1 MDLLTSIGF
10 SIIVAAILA
19 FLARRLN
26 QPLILGYIL
35 AGAVLG
41 PHVGLHIVSDEAS
54 IELIAEIGLILLL
67 FLIGLEISV
76 PRLLQAG
83 RAITVTGLLQ
93 VPICAGLA
101 WVALGPFVASSGGQ
115 FDRLYLAFASAL
127 SSTLIVVK
135 LLSDKFELGT
145 FGGRVTLGVLI
156 FQDLYAIAFLA
167 IQPNLQNMQA
177 LLLLKSLV
185 AVAGLVGGAW
195 LLARFVLPRYFR
207 VIAKSS
213 ELVVVSAM
221 AWCFLVAGIAGW
233 AGLSKEMGALIAGV
247 VIASYPYGTEVIS
260 RVGGVRDFF
269 LTLFFVALGLKI
281 PEPSLPAVLAA
292 LGGAVFVA
300 ASRFAAM
307 YPLFAFLRLD
317 TRTAGVVAINLGQ
330 ISEFALVIFSLGTVY
345 KHVSPAANSLVL
357 YTVLL
362 TAIISTYGILY
373 NHGIATWLAGVLNA
387 LGLRR
392 WFGEA
397 PPARTGPARG
407 QPHDDQESR
416 GDVFLLGVSREGL
429 AFVQHLGHTAP
440 GLKNRLVAIDFNPE
454 MLERLRAQGVEHHYG
469 DISNMATLEHTG
481 ISRASIVISGISDW
495 FLKGTSNLQILHAA
509 RSLAPTARIIVT
521 GDTPEGAEQLYA
533 AGADYVVMPSALTA
547 EHLATILA
555 DRVARLPC
563 PRAAR
568 AGVRAVPALNC
579 ATSGAATASWVSARR
594 STAAPPAGRP
604 ARWASRRCAWRS
616 WTPD

>member
-1 MDLLTSIGF
+1 MDLLTAIGF
-10 SIIVAAILA
+10 SIIVAAVLA

-41 PHVGLHIVSDEAS
+41 PHVGFHVVADEAS

-67 FLIGLEISV
+67 FLIGLEISL

-101 WVALGPFVASSGGQ
+101 WVALGPIVASSGGQ

-167 IQPNLQNMQA
+167 IQPNLQNLQA
-177 LLLLKSLV
+177 MLLLRSLV
-185 AVAGLVGGAW
+185 AGVALVGGAW
-195 LLARFVLPRYFR
+195 VLARFVLPAYFR

-221 AWCFLVAGIAGW
+221 AWCFLVAGVAGW

-247 VIASYPYGTEVIS
+247 VIASYPYGAEVIS

-281 PEPSLPAVLAA
+281 PEPSVPAVLAA
-292 LGGAVFVA
+292 LGGVVFVVV
-300 ASRFAAM
+300 SRFLAM

-317 TRTAGVVAINLGQ
+317 TRTAGVVAVNLAQ
-330 ISEFALVIFSLGTVY
+330 ISEFALVIFSLGVTF
-345 KHVSPAANSLVL
+345 KHISPAANSLIL

-362 TAIISTYGILY
+362 TAVISTYGILY
-373 NHGIATWLAGVLNA
+373 NHGIATWLAGLLDA

-392 WFGEA
+392 WFGRA
-397 PPARTGPARG
+397 PAATA
-407 QPHDDQESR
+407 ESASADEGEDKSR
-416 GDVFLLGVSREGL
+416 DVFLLGVSREGL
-429 AFVQHLGHTAP
+429 AFVQYLAKTAP
-440 GLKNRLVAIDFNPE
+440 ALKDRLVAIDFNPE
-454 MLERLRAQGVEHHYG
+454 MLERLRAHGVEHHYG
-469 DISNMATLEHTG
+469 DIANMATLEHAG
-481 ISRASIVISGISDW
+481 IERAAIVISGISDW
-495 FLKGTSNLQILHAA
+495 FLKGTNNLQIL
-509 RSLAPTARIIVT
+509 RTVKPLAPSARIIVT
-521 GDTPEGAEQLYA
+521 GDTAEGAPELYA
-533 AGADYVVMPSALTA
+533 AGADYVMVPSALTA
-547 EHLATILA
+547 EHLATLLA
-555 DRVARLPC
+555 DRSPNAL
-563 PRAAR
+563 AR
-568 AGVRAVPALNC
+568 A
-579 ATSGAATASWVSARR
+579 RR
-594 STAAPPAGRP
+594 VQAYELF
-604 ARWASRRCAWRS
+604 RR
-616 WTPD
+616 

>member
-10 SIIVAAILA
+10 SIIVAAVLA
-19 FLARRLN
+19 FLARRLH

-41 PHVGLHIVSDEAS
+41 PHIGFHVVTDEQS

-67 FLIGLEISV
+67 FLIGLEISL

-101 WVALGPFVASSGGQ
+101 WLALGPVVGSMGGQ

-135 LLSDKFELGT
+135 LLSDKFELAT

-167 IQPNLQNMQA
+167 IQPNLQNLQA
-177 LLLLKSLV
+177 LLLLRSLV
-185 AVAGLVGGAW
+185 AGVALVGGAW
-195 LLARFVLPRYFR
+195 VLARFVLPAYFR

-221 AWCFLVAGIAGW
+221 AWCFLVAGVAGW

-247 VIASYPYGTEVIS
+247 VMASYPYGSEVIS

-292 LGGAVFVA
+292 LGGVAFVIV
-300 ASRFAAM
+300 SRFAAM

-317 TRTAGVVAINLGQ
+317 TRTAGVVAINLSQ
-330 ISEFALVIFSLGTVY
+330 ISEFALVIFSLGVTY
-345 KHVSPAANSLVL
+345 KHISPAANSLIL

-362 TAIISTYGILY
+362 TAVISTYGILY
-373 NHGIATWLAGVLNA
+373 NHGIATRLAGLLSA

-392 WFGEA
+392 WAGAA
-397 PPARTGPARG
+397 PAAPTASADGDGGSDEDSGR
-407 QPHDDQESR
+407 
-416 GDVFLLGVSREGL
+416 DVFLLGVSREGL
-429 AFVQHLGHTAP
+429 AFVQYLTRTAP
-440 GLKNRLVAIDFNPE
+440 ALKDRLVAIDFNPE

-469 DISNMATLEHTG
+469 DIASMATLEHAG
-481 ISRASIVISGISDW
+481 IGRAVIVISGISDW
-495 FLKGTSNLQILHAA
+495 FLKGTSNLQILRSV
-509 RSLAPTARIIVT
+509 RSLAPAARVIVT
-521 GDTPEGAEQLYA
+521 GDTAEGAQELYV
-533 AGADYVVMPSALTA
+533 AGADYVMVPSALTA
-547 EHLATILA
+547 EHLATLLA
-555 DRVARLPC
+555 DRSPNAL
-563 PRAAR
+563 AR
-568 AGVRAVPALNC
+568 A
-579 ATSGAATASWVSARR
+579 RR
-594 STAAPPAGRP
+594 VQAFELF
-604 ARWASRRCAWRS
+604 RR
-616 WTPD
+616 

>member
-10 SIIVAAILA
+10 SIVVAAVLA

-41 PHVGLHIVSDEAS
+41 PHVGFHVVADETS

-67 FLIGLEISV
+67 FLIGLEISL

-101 WVALGPFVASSGGQ
+101 WAALGPFVASTGGQ
-115 FDRLYLAFASAL
+115 FDRLYLAFASAM

-167 IQPNLQNMQA
+167 IQPNLQNLEA
-177 LLLLKSLV
+177 LLLLRSLV
-185 AVAGLVGGAW
+185 AGVGLVGGAW
-195 LLARFVLPRYFR
+195 LLARFVLPAYFR

-281 PEPSLPAVLAA
+281 PEPSIPAVLAA
-292 LGGAVFVA
+292 LGGVAFVVG
-300 ASRFAAM
+300 SRFLAM

-317 TRTAGVVAINLGQ
+317 TRTAGVVAINLAQ

-345 KHVSPAANSLVL
+345 KHISPAANSLIL

-373 NHGIATWLAGVLNA
+373 NHRIATWLAGVLNA

-392 WFGEA
+392 WFGSAPAAPAGGAAETGAGGDDEA
-397 PPARTGPARG
+397 GR
-407 QPHDDQESR
+407 
-416 GDVFLLGVSREGL
+416 DVFLLGVSREGL
-429 AFVQHLGHTAP
+429 AFVHYLARTAP
-440 GLKNRLVAIDFNPE
+440 ALKDRLVAIDFNPE
-454 MLERLRAQGVEHHYG
+454 MLERLQTEGVEHHYG
-469 DISNMATLEHTG
+469 DIANMATLEHAG
-481 ISRASIVISGISDW
+481 IGRAAIVISGISDW
-495 FLKGTSNLQILHAA
+495 FLKGTSNLQIL
-509 RSLAPTARIIVT
+509 RTVRPLAPTARIIVT
-521 GDTPEGAEQLYA
+521 GDTAEGAQELYA
-533 AGADYVVMPSALTA
+533 AGADYVVVPSALTA
-547 EHLATILA
+547 EHLATLLA
-555 DRVARLPC
+555 DRSPNAL
-563 PRAAR
+563 AR
-568 AGVRAVPALNC
+568 A
-579 ATSGAATASWVSARR
+579 RR
-594 STAAPPAGRP
+594 VQAFDLFQR
-604 ARWASRRCAWRS
+604 
-616 WTPD
+616 

>member
-1 MDLLTSIGF
+1 MDLLTAIGF
-10 SIIVAAILA
+10 SIIVAAVLA

-41 PHVGLHIVSDEAS
+41 PHVGFHVVTDEAS

-67 FLIGLEISV
+67 FLIGLEISL

-101 WVALGPFVASSGGQ
+101 WLVLGPVVAATGGQ
-115 FDRLYLAFASAL
+115 FDRLYLAVASAM

-135 LLSDKFELGT
+135 LLSDKFELST

-167 IQPNLQNMQA
+167 IQPNLQNLQA
-177 LLLLKSLV
+177 LLLLRSLV
-185 AVAGLVGGAW
+185 AGVGLVGGAW
-195 LLARFVLPRYFR
+195 LMARFVLPAYFR

-221 AWCFLVAGIAGW
+221 AWCFLVSGVAGW

-281 PEPSLPAVLAA
+281 PEPSVPAVVAA
-292 LGGAVFVA
+292 LGGVVFVVL
-300 ASRFAAM
+300 SRFLAM

-317 TRTAGVVAINLGQ
+317 TRTAGVVAINLSQ
-330 ISEFALVIFSLGTVY
+330 ISEFALVIFSLGVTY
-345 KHVSPAANSLVL
+345 KHISPAANSMIL

-362 TAIISTYGILY
+362 TAVISTYGILY
-373 NHGIATWLAGVLNA
+373 NHAIATWLAGLLSA

-392 WFGEA
+392 WVGSAPAAPAAGAAEA
-397 PPARTGPARG
+397 GAEK
-407 QPHDDQESR
+407 DEKSSR
-416 GDVFLLGVSREGL
+416 DVFLLGVSREGL
-429 AFVQHLGHTAP
+429 AFVQHVARTAP
-440 GLKNRLVAIDFNPE
+440 ALKDRIVAVDFNPE
-454 MLERLRAQGVEHHYG
+454 MLERLRTEGVDHHYG
-469 DISNMATLEHTG
+469 DIANMATLEHAG
-481 ISRASIVISGISDW
+481 IGRAAIVISGISDW
-495 FLKGTSNLQILHAA
+495 FLKGTSNLQILRLV

-521 GDTPEGAEQLYA
+521 GDTAEGAQELYV
-533 AGADYVVMPSALTA
+533 AGADYVMVPSVLSA
-547 EHLATILA
+547 EHLASILA
-555 DRVARLPC
+555 DRSPNAL
-563 PRAAR
+563 AR
-568 AGVRAVPALNC
+568 A
-579 ATSGAATASWVSARR
+579 RR
-594 STAAPPAGRP
+594 VQAFDLF
-604 ARWASRRCAWRS
+604 RR
-616 WTPD
+616 

>member
-10 SIIVAAILA
+10 SIIVAAVLA

-41 PHVGLHIVSDEAS
+41 PHVGFHVVTDEAS

-67 FLIGLEISV
+67 FLIGLEISL

-101 WVALGPFVASSGGQ
+101 WLALGPVVATMGGP

-135 LLSDKFELGT
+135 VLSDKFELAT

-167 IQPNLQNMQA
+167 IQPNLQNLQA
-177 LLLLKSLV
+177 MLLLRSLV
-185 AVAGLVGGAW
+185 AGVGLVGGAW
-195 LLARFVLPRYFR
+195 VMARFVLPAYFR

-221 AWCFLVAGIAGW
+221 AWCFLVAGVAGW

-281 PEPSLPAVLAA
+281 PEPTPAAVVAA
-292 LGGAVFVA
+292 LGGVLFVVL
-300 ASRFAAM
+300 SRFLAM
-307 YPLFAFLRLD
+307 CPLFAFLRLD

-345 KHVSPAANSLVL
+345 KHVSPAADSLIL

-362 TAIISTYGILY
+362 TAVISTYGILY
-373 NHGIATWLAGVLNA
+373 NHAIATWLAGVLNT

-392 WFGEA
+392 WFGRAATPAVAAAEA
-397 PPARTGPARG
+397 DGGENDERR
-407 QPHDDQESR
+407 
-416 GDVFLLGVSREGL
+416 DVFLLGVSREGL
-429 AFVQHLGHTAP
+429 ALVQHVSRTAP
-440 GLKNRLVAIDFNPE
+440 ALKDRLVAIDFNPE
-454 MLERLRAQGVEHHYG
+454 MLERLRGEGVDNHYG
-469 DISNMATLEHTG
+469 DISNLATLEHAG
-481 ISRASIVISGISDW
+481 IGHAAIVISGISDW
-495 FLKGTSNLQILHAA
+495 FLKGTSNLQLLRLVRSIAPKA
-509 RSLAPTARIIVT
+509 RVIVT
-521 GDTPEGAEQLYA
+521 GDTPEGAQELYT
-533 AGADYVVMPSALTA
+533 AGADYVMVPSALSA

-555 DRVARLPC
+555 DGSPNAL
-563 PRAAR
+563 AR
-568 AGVRAVPALNC
+568 A
-579 ATSGAATASWVSARR
+579 RR
-594 STAAPPAGRP
+594 VQAFDLF
-604 ARWASRRCAWRS
+604 RR
-616 WTPD
+616 

>member
-10 SIIVAAILA
+10 SIIVAAVLA

-35 AGAVLG
+35 AGAALG
-41 PHVGLHIVSDEAS
+41 PHVGFHVVTDEHS

-67 FLIGLEISV
+67 FLIGLEISL

-101 WVALGPFVASSGGQ
+101 WVALGPVVASTGGQ
-115 FDRLYLAFASAL
+115 FDRLYLALASAL

-167 IQPNLQNMQA
+167 IQPNLQNLEA
-177 LLLLKSLV
+177 LLLLRSLV
-185 AVAGLVGGAW
+185 AGVGLVGGAW
-195 LLARFVLPRYFR
+195 LMATFVLPAYFR
-207 VIAKSS
+207 IIAKSS

-221 AWCFLVAGIAGW
+221 AWCFLVAGVAGW

-292 LGGAVFVA
+292 LGGVVFVVL
-300 ASRFAAM
+300 SRLLAM

-317 TRTAGVVAINLGQ
+317 TRTAGVVGINLAQ
-330 ISEFALVIFSLGTVY
+330 ISEFALVIFSLGMTY
-345 KHVSPAANSLVL
+345 KHISPAANSLIL
-357 YTVLL
+357 YTVLF
-362 TAIISTYGILY
+362 TAVISTYGILY
-373 NHGIATWLAGVLNA
+373 NHAIATRLAGLLAA

-392 WFGEA
+392 WFGAAPAPAPAAGGEA
-397 PPARTGPARG
+397 SDGDAESG
-407 QPHDDQESR
+407 DESR
-416 GDVFLLGVSREGL
+416 NVFLLGVSREGL
-429 AFVQHLGHTAP
+429 AFVQYLARTAP
-440 GLKNRLVAIDFNPE
+440 ALKNRLVAIDFNPE
-454 MLERLRAQGVEHHYG
+454 MLERLRNEGVEHHYG
-469 DISNMATLEHTG
+469 DISNMATLEHAG
-481 ISRASIVISGISDW
+481 IDRAVIVISGISDW
-495 FLKGTSNLQILHAA
+495 FLKGTSNLQILRTV
-509 RSLAPTARIIVT
+509 RSLTPSARVIVT
-521 GDTPEGAEQLYA
+521 GDTSQAARDLYA
-533 AGADYVVMPSALTA
+533 AGADYVMVPSVLSA
-547 EHLATILA
+547 EHLATVLSDQSPNA
-555 DRVARLPC
+555 L
-563 PRAAR
+563 AR
-568 AGVRAVPALNC
+568 A
-579 ATSGAATASWVSARR
+579 RR
-594 STAAPPAGRP
+594 VQAFDLFGR
-604 ARWASRRCAWRS
+604 
-616 WTPD
+616 

>member
-41 PHVGLHIVSDEAS
+41 PHVGLHVVTDEAS

-67 FLIGLEISV
+67 FLIGLEISL

-101 WVALGPFVASSGGQ
+101 WVALGPFVATSGGQ

-167 IQPNLQNMQA
+167 IQPNLQNLQA
-177 LLLLKSLV
+177 LLLLRSLV
-185 AVAGLVGGAW
+185 AGVALVGGAW
-195 LLARFVLPRYFR
+195 VLARFVLPAYFR

-221 AWCFLVAGIAGW
+221 AWCFLVAGVAGW

-247 VIASYPYGTEVIS
+247 VMASYPYGTEVIS

-292 LGGAVFVA
+292 LGGVAFVIV
-300 ASRFAAM
+300 SRFAAM

-317 TRTAGVVAINLGQ
+317 TRTAGVVAINLSQ
-330 ISEFALVIFSLGTVY
+330 ISEFALVIFSLGVTY
-345 KHVSPAANSLVL
+345 KHISPAANSLIL

-362 TAIISTYGILY
+362 TAVISTYGILY
-373 NHGIATWLAGVLNA
+373 NHGIATRLAGLLSA

-392 WFGEA
+392 WAGAA
-397 PPARTGPARG
+397 PAAATASADGDRG
-407 QPHDDQESR
+407 SDEDSGR
-416 GDVFLLGVSREGL
+416 DVFLLGVSREGL
-429 AFVQHLGHTAP
+429 AFVQYLTRTAP
-440 GLKNRLVAIDFNPE
+440 ALKDRLVAIDFNPE

-469 DISNMATLEHTG
+469 DIASMATLEHAG
-481 ISRASIVISGISDW
+481 IGRAVIVISGISDW
-495 FLKGTSNLQILHAA
+495 FLKGTSNLQILRSVRSLVPAA
-509 RSLAPTARIIVT
+509 RVIVT
-521 GDTPEGAEQLYA
+521 GDTAEGAQELYV
-533 AGADYVVMPSALTA
+533 AGADYVMVPSALTA
-547 EHLATILA
+547 EHLATLLA
-555 DRVARLPC
+555 DRSPNAL
-563 PRAAR
+563 AR
-568 AGVRAVPALNC
+568 A
-579 ATSGAATASWVSARR
+579 RR
-594 STAAPPAGRP
+594 VQAFELF
-604 ARWASRRCAWRS
+604 RR
-616 WTPD
+616 

>member
-1 MDLLTSIGF
+1 MDLLTAIGF

-41 PHVGLHIVSDEAS
+41 PHVGLHVVTDEAS

-67 FLIGLEISV
+67 FLIGLEISL

-101 WVALGPFVASSGGQ
+101 WVVLGPFVATSGGQ

-156 FQDLYAIAFLA
+156 FQDLYAIGFLA
-167 IQPNLQNMQA
+167 IQPNLQNLQA
-177 LLLLKSLV
+177 LLLLRSLV
-185 AVAGLVGGAW
+185 AGVALVGGAW
-195 LLARFVLPRYFR
+195 VLARFVLPAYFR

-221 AWCFLVAGIAGW
+221 AWCFLVAGVAGW

-247 VIASYPYGTEVIS
+247 VMASYPYGTEVIS

-281 PEPSLPAVLAA
+281 PEPSPPAVLAA
-292 LGGAVFVA
+292 LGGVAFVIV
-300 ASRFAAM
+300 SRFAAM

-317 TRTAGVVAINLGQ
+317 TRTAGVVAINLSQ
-330 ISEFALVIFSLGTVY
+330 ISEFALVIFSLGVTY
-345 KHVSPAANSLVL
+345 KHISPAANSLIL

-362 TAIISTYGILY
+362 TAVISTYGILY
-373 NHGIATWLAGVLNA
+373 NHGIATRLAGLLSA

-392 WFGEA
+392 WAGAA
-397 PPARTGPARG
+397 PAAATASADGDRG
-407 QPHDDQESR
+407 SDEDSGR
-416 GDVFLLGVSREGL
+416 DVFLLGVSREGL
-429 AFVQHLGHTAP
+429 AFVQYLTRTAP
-440 GLKNRLVAIDFNPE
+440 ALKDRLVAIDFNPE

-469 DISNMATLEHTG
+469 DIASMATLEHAG
-481 ISRASIVISGISDW
+481 IGRAVIVISGISDW
-495 FLKGTSNLQILHAA
+495 FLKGTSNLQILRSVRSLVPAA
-509 RSLAPTARIIVT
+509 RVIVT
-521 GDTPEGAEQLYA
+521 GDTAEGAQELYV
-533 AGADYVVMPSALTA
+533 AGADYVMVPSALTA
-547 EHLATILA
+547 EHLATLLA
-555 DRVARLPC
+555 DRSPNAL
-563 PRAAR
+563 AR
-568 AGVRAVPALNC
+568 A
-579 ATSGAATASWVSARR
+579 RR
-594 STAAPPAGRP
+594 VQAFELF
-604 ARWASRRCAWRS
+604 RR
-616 WTPD
+616 

>member
-10 SIIVAAILA
+10 SIIVAAVLA
-19 FLARRLN
+19 FIARRLN

-35 AGAVLG
+35 AGAALG
-41 PHVGLHIVSDEAS
+41 PHVGFHVVTDEHS

-67 FLIGLEISV
+67 FLIGLEISL

-101 WVALGPFVASSGGQ
+101 WVALGPVVASTGGQ
-115 FDRLYLAFASAL
+115 FDRLYIAFASAL

-167 IQPNLQNMQA
+167 IQPNLQNLEA
-177 LLLLKSLV
+177 LLLLRSLV
-185 AVAGLVGGAW
+185 AGVGLVGGAW
-195 LLARFVLPRYFR
+195 LMATFVLPAYFR
-207 VIAKSS
+207 IIAKSS

-221 AWCFLVAGIAGW
+221 AWCFLVAGVAGW

-292 LGGAVFVA
+292 LGGVVFVVL
-300 ASRFAAM
+300 SRFLAM

-317 TRTAGVVAINLGQ
+317 TRTAGVVGINLAQ
-330 ISEFALVIFSLGTVY
+330 ISEFALVIFSLGMTF
-345 KHVSPAANSLVL
+345 KHISPAANSLIL
-357 YTVLL
+357 YTVLF
-362 TAIISTYGILY
+362 TAVISTYGILY
-373 NHGIATWLAGVLNA
+373 NHAIATRLAAMLAA

-392 WFGEA
+392 WFGAAPAPAAGGEA
-397 PPARTGPARG
+397 SSGDAEGG
-407 QPHDDQESR
+407 DESR
-416 GDVFLLGVSREGL
+416 NVFLLGVSREGL
-429 AFVQHLGHTAP
+429 AFVQHLARTAP
-440 GLKNRLVAIDFNPE
+440 ALKARLVAIDFNPE
-454 MLERLRAQGVEHHYG
+454 MLERLREHDVEHHYG
-469 DISNMATLEHTG
+469 DIANMATLEHAG
-481 ISRASIVISGISDW
+481 IGRAVIVISGISDW
-495 FLKGTSNLQILHAA
+495 FIKGTSNLQILRTV
-509 RSLAPTARIIVT
+509 RSLAPGARVIVT
-521 GDTPEGAEQLYA
+521 GDTSQAAQELYA
-533 AGADYVVMPSALTA
+533 AGADYVMVPSALTA
-547 EHLATILA
+547 DHLATLLA
-555 DRVARLPC
+555 DRSPNAL
-563 PRAAR
+563 AR
-568 AGVRAVPALNC
+568 A
-579 ATSGAATASWVSARR
+579 RR
-594 STAAPPAGRP
+594 VQAYELFGR
-604 ARWASRRCAWRS
+604 
-616 WTPD
+616 

>member
-41 PHVGLHIVSDEAS
+41 PHVGFHVVSDEES

-67 FLIGLEISV
+67 FLIGLEISL

-83 RAITVTGLLQ
+83 RAITATGLLQ

-101 WVALGPFVASSGGQ
+101 WLVLGPVVASTGGQ

-135 LLSDKFELGT
+135 LLSDKFELST

-167 IQPNLQNMQA
+167 IQPNLQNLQA
-177 LLLLKSLV
+177 LLLLRSLV
-185 AVAGLVGGAW
+185 AGVGLVGGAW
-195 LLARFVLPRYFR
+195 LMARFVLPAYFR

-221 AWCFLVAGIAGW
+221 AWCFLVAGVAGW

-281 PEPSLPAVLAA
+281 PEPSVTAVLAA
-292 LGGAVFVA
+292 LGGVVFVVL
-300 ASRFAAM
+300 SRFLAM

-317 TRTAGVVAINLGQ
+317 TRTAGVVAINLAQ
-330 ISEFALVIFSLGTVY
+330 ISEFALVIFSLGVTY
-345 KHVSPAANSLVL
+345 KHISPAANSMIL

-362 TAIISTYGILY
+362 TAVISTYGILY
-373 NHGIATWLAGVLNA
+373 NHAIATWLAGPLNT

-392 WFGEA
+392 WFGSARAPAGGAAEA
-397 PPARTGPARG
+397 GA
-407 QPHDDQESR
+407 DEESGR
-416 GDVFLLGVSREGL
+416 DVFLLGVSREGL
-429 AFVQHLGHTAP
+429 AFVQHVARTAP
-440 GLKNRLVAIDFNPE
+440 ALKDRIVAVDFNPE
-454 MLERLRAQGVEHHYG
+454 MLERLRTEGVEHHYG
-469 DISNMATLEHTG
+469 DIANMATLEHAG
-481 ISRASIVISGISDW
+481 IGRAAIVISGISDW
-495 FLKGTSNLQILHAA
+495 FLKGTSNLQILRLV

-521 GDTPEGAEQLYA
+521 GDTAEGAQELYV
-533 AGADYVVMPSALTA
+533 AGADYVMVPSVLSA
-547 EHLATILA
+547 EHLASILA
-555 DRVARLPC
+555 DRSPNAL
-563 PRAAR
+563 AR
-568 AGVRAVPALNC
+568 A
-579 ATSGAATASWVSARR
+579 RR
-594 STAAPPAGRP
+594 VQAFDLF
-604 ARWASRRCAWRS
+604 RR
-616 WTPD
+616 

>member
-10 SIIVAAILA
+10 SIIVAAVLA

-41 PHVGLHIVSDEAS
+41 PHVGFHVVSDEAS

-67 FLIGLEISV
+67 FLIGLEISL

-83 RAITVTGLLQ
+83 RAITATGLLQ

-101 WVALGPFVASSGGQ
+101 WLALGPVVGSMGGQ
-115 FDRLYLAFASAL
+115 FDRLYLAFASSL

-135 LLSDKFELGT
+135 LLSDKFELST

-167 IQPNLQNMQA
+167 IQPNLQNLQA
-177 LLLLKSLV
+177 LLLLRSLV
-185 AVAGLVGGAW
+185 AGVGLVGGAW
-195 LLARFVLPRYFR
+195 LMARFVLPAYFR

-221 AWCFLVAGIAGW
+221 AWCFLVAGVAGW

-281 PEPSLPAVLAA
+281 PEPSVGAVLAA
-292 LGGAVFVA
+292 LGGVVFVVL
-300 ASRFAAM
+300 SRFLAM

-345 KHVSPAANSLVL
+345 KHISPAANSLIL

-373 NHGIATWLAGVLNA
+373 NHAIATWLAEMLNR

-392 WFGEA
+392 WFGGEPAA
-397 PPARTGPARG
+397 PAGG
-407 QPHDDQESR
+407 ELEGGE

-429 AFVQHLGHTAP
+429 AFIQHVSRTAP
-440 GLKNRLVAIDFNPE
+440 ALKERLVAIDFNPE
-454 MLERLRAQGVEHHYG
+454 MLERLRAEGVDNHYG
-469 DISNMATLEHTG
+469 DIANIATLEHAG
-481 ISRASIVISGISDW
+481 IGRAAIVISGISDW
-495 FLKGTSNLQILHAA
+495 FLKGTSNLQILRLA
-509 RSLAPTARIIVT
+509 RSLAPKARVIVT
-521 GDTPEGAEQLYA
+521 GDTAEGAEALYV
-533 AGADYVVMPSALTA
+533 AGADYVMVPSVLTA
-547 EHLATILA
+547 EHLANILA
-555 DRVARLPC
+555 DRSPNAL
-563 PRAAR
+563 AR
-568 AGVRAVPALNC
+568 A
-579 ATSGAATASWVSARR
+579 RR
-594 STAAPPAGRP
+594 VQAFDLF
-604 ARWASRRCAWRS
+604 RR
-616 WTPD
+616 

>member
-10 SIIVAAILA
+10 SIIVAAVLA

-41 PHVGLHIVSDEAS
+41 PHVGFHVVSDEAS

-101 WVALGPFVASSGGQ
+101 WLVLGPFVASSGGQ
-115 FDRLYLAFASAL
+115 FDRLYLAVASAM

-135 LLSDKFELGT
+135 LLSDKFELST

-156 FQDLYAIAFLA
+156 FQDLFAIAFLA
-167 IQPNLQNMQA
+167 IQPNLQNLQA

-185 AVAGLVGGAW
+185 AGVGLVVGAW
-195 LLARFVLPRYFR
+195 LMARFVLPLYFR
-207 VIAKSS
+207 LIAKSS

-221 AWCFLVAGIAGW
+221 AWCFLVSGVAGW

-247 VIASYPYGTEVIS
+247 VIASYPYGSEVIS

-292 LGGAVFVA
+292 LGGVVFVVL
-300 ASRFAAM
+300 SRFLTM
-307 YPLFAFLRLD
+307 YPLFALLRLD

-330 ISEFALVIFSLGTVY
+330 ISEFALVIFSLGVTY
-345 KHVSPAANSLVL
+345 KHVSPAANSLIL

-362 TAIISTYGILY
+362 TAVISTYGILY
-373 NHGIATWLAGVLNA
+373 NHAIATWLSGVLHTF
-387 LGLRR
+387 GLRR
-392 WFGEA
+392 WFGSA
-397 PPARTGPARG
+397 PAEPVAASGSG
-407 QPHDDQESR
+407 SGHGDDTH
-416 GDVFLLGVSREGL
+416 DVFLLGVSREGL
-429 AFVQHLGHTAP
+429 AFVQHLARTAP

-454 MLERLRAQGVEHHYG
+454 MLERLATEGVEHHYG
-469 DISNMATLEHTG
+469 DIANMATLEHAG
-481 ISRASIVISGISDW
+481 INRAVLVISGISDW
-495 FLKGTSNLQILHAA
+495 FLKGTSNLQLLRTA
-509 RSLAPTARIIVT
+509 RSLAPNARVIVT
-521 GDTPEGAEQLYA
+521 GDTAEGAQELYA
-533 AGADYVVMPSALTA
+533 AGADYVMVPSVLSA
-547 EHLATILA
+547 EHLATLLA
-555 DRVARLPC
+555 DRSPNAL
-563 PRAAR
+563 AR
-568 AGVRAVPALNC
+568 A
-579 ATSGAATASWVSARR
+579 RR
-594 STAAPPAGRP
+594 VQAFDLF
-604 ARWASRRCAWRS
+604 RR
-616 WTPD
+616 

>member
-10 SIIVAAILA
+10 SIIVAAVLA

-41 PHVGLHIVSDEAS
+41 PHVGFHVVSDEAS

-67 FLIGLEISV
+67 FLIGLEISL

-83 RAITVTGLLQ
+83 RAITATGLLQ

-101 WVALGPFVASSGGQ
+101 WLVLGPVVASTGGQ
-115 FDRLYLAFASAL
+115 FDRLYLAFASSL

-135 LLSDKFELGT
+135 LLSDKFELST

-167 IQPNLQNMQA
+167 IQPNLQNLQA
-177 LLLLKSLV
+177 LLLLRSLV
-185 AVAGLVGGAW
+185 AGVGLVGGAW
-195 LLARFVLPRYFR
+195 LMARFVLPAYFR

-221 AWCFLVAGIAGW
+221 AWCFLVAGVAGW

-281 PEPSLPAVLAA
+281 PEPSVPAVLAA
-292 LGGAVFVA
+292 LGGVVFVVL
-300 ASRFAAM
+300 SRFLAM

-317 TRTAGVVAINLGQ
+317 TRTAGVVAINLAQ
-330 ISEFALVIFSLGTVY
+330 ISEFALVIFSLGVTY
-345 KHVSPAANSLVL
+345 KHISPAANSMIL

-362 TAIISTYGILY
+362 TAVISTYGILY
-373 NHGIATWLAGVLNA
+373 NHAIATWLSGLLNA

-392 WFGEA
+392 WFGGA
-397 PPARTGPARG
+397 RGGARRRRGRGRARRRTRSRAATSSCWACRAKGSRSCSTSPARR
-407 QPHDDQESR
+407 
-416 GDVFLLGVSREGL
+416 
-429 AFVQHLGHTAP
+429 
-440 GLKNRLVAIDFNPE
+440 
-454 MLERLRAQGVEHHYG
+454 
-469 DISNMATLEHTG
+469 
-481 ISRASIVISGISDW
+481 
-495 FLKGTSNLQILHAA
+495 
-509 RSLAPTARIIVT
+509 
-521 GDTPEGAEQLYA
+521 
-533 AGADYVVMPSALTA
+533 
-547 EHLATILA
+547 
-555 DRVARLPC
+555 
-563 PRAAR
+563 
-568 AGVRAVPALNC
+568 
-579 ATSGAATASWVSARR
+579 
-594 STAAPPAGRP
+594 PP
-604 ARWASRRCAWRS
+604 
-616 WTPD
+616 

>member
-1 MDLLTSIGF
+1 MHADLLTSIGF
-10 SIIVAAILA
+10 SIVVAAVLA
-19 FLARRLN
+19 FIARRLN

-35 AGAVLG
+35 AGAALG
-41 PHVGLHIVSDEAS
+41 PHVGFHVVTDEAS

-67 FLIGLEISV
+67 FLIGLEISL

-101 WVALGPFVASSGGQ
+101 WVVLGPVVASTGGQ

-167 IQPNLQNMQA
+167 IQPNLQNLEA
-177 LLLLKSLV
+177 LLLLRSLV
-185 AVAGLVGGAW
+185 AGVGLVGGAW
-195 LLARFVLPRYFR
+195 LLATFVLPAYFR

-221 AWCFLVAGIAGW
+221 AWCFLVAGVAGW

-292 LGGAVFVA
+292 LGGVVFVVL
-300 ASRFAAM
+300 SRFLAM
-307 YPLFAFLRLD
+307 YPLFGFLRLD
-317 TRTAGVVAINLGQ
+317 TRTAGVVAINLAQ
-330 ISEFALVIFSLGTVY
+330 ISEFALVIFSLGVVY
-345 KHVSPAANSLVL
+345 KHISPAANSMIL
-357 YTVLL
+357 YTVLF
-362 TAIISTYGILY
+362 TAVISTYGILY
-373 NHGIATWLAGVLNA
+373 NHAIATKLSGVLAA

-392 WFGEA
+392 WFGA
-397 PPARTGPARG
+397 GPVVTPGGGADGHGGAQGDR
-407 QPHDDQESR
+407 
-416 GDVFLLGVSREGL
+416 DVFLLGVSREGL
-429 AFVQHLGHTAP
+429 AFVQHLARTAP
-440 GLKNRLVAIDFNPE
+440 ALKDRLVAIDFNPE
-454 MLERLRAQGVEHHYG
+454 MLERLREQEVDHHYG
-469 DISNMATLEHTG
+469 DIANMATLEHAG
-481 ISRASIVISGISDW
+481 IARAAVVISGISDW
-495 FLKGTSNLQILHAA
+495 FLKGTSNLQILRTV
-509 RSLAPTARIIVT
+509 RSLAPGAKVIVT
-521 GDTPEGAEQLYA
+521 GDTSQAARELYA
-533 AGADYVVMPSALTA
+533 GGADYVMVPAVLNA
-547 EHLATILA
+547 EHLATVLS
-555 DRVARLPC
+555 DRSPNAL
-563 PRAAR
+563 AR
-568 AGVRAVPALNC
+568 A
-579 ATSGAATASWVSARR
+579 RR
-594 STAAPPAGRP
+594 VQAFDLFER
-604 ARWASRRCAWRS
+604 
-616 WTPD
+616 

>member
-10 SIIVAAILA
+10 SIIVAAVLA

-41 PHVGLHIVSDEAS
+41 PHVGFHVVSDEAS

-67 FLIGLEISV
+67 FLIGLEISL

-101 WVALGPFVASSGGQ
+101 WIVLGPVVASTGGQ
-115 FDRLYLAFASAL
+115 FDRLYLSVASAM

-135 LLSDKFELGT
+135 LLSDKFELST

-156 FQDLYAIAFLA
+156 FQDLFAIAFLA
-167 IQPNLQNMQA
+167 IQPNLQNLQA
-177 LLLLKSLV
+177 LLLLRSLV
-185 AVAGLVGGAW
+185 AGVGLVVGAW
-195 LLARFVLPRYFR
+195 LMARFVLPFYFR
-207 VIAKSS
+207 LIAKSS

-221 AWCFLVAGIAGW
+221 AWCFLVSGVAGW

-247 VIASYPYGTEVIS
+247 VIAAYPYGSEVIS

-292 LGGAVFVA
+292 LGGVVFVVL
-300 ASRFAAM
+300 SRFLAM

-330 ISEFALVIFSLGTVY
+330 ISEFALVIFSLGVVY
-345 KHVSPAANSLVL
+345 KHVSPAANSLIL

-362 TAIISTYGILY
+362 TAVISTYGILY
-373 NHGIATWLAGVLNA
+373 NHAIATWLAGVLHSF
-387 LGLRR
+387 GLRR
-392 WFGEA
+392 WFGGAA
-397 PPARTGPARG
+397 PEPAAGAAEG
-407 QPHDDQESR
+407 AAHGDDTR
-416 GDVFLLGVSREGL
+416 DVFLLGVSREGL
-429 AFVQHLGHTAP
+429 AFVQHLARTAP
-440 GLKNRLVAIDFNPE
+440 ALKKRLVAIDFNPE
-454 MLERLRAQGVEHHYG
+454 MLERLGTEGVEHHYG
-469 DISNMATLEHTG
+469 DIANMATLEHAG
-481 ISRASIVISGISDW
+481 IDRALLVISGISDW
-495 FLKGTSNLQILHAA
+495 FLKGTSNLQLLRAA
-509 RSLAPTARIIVT
+509 RSLAPNARVVVTA
-521 GDTPEGAEQLYA
+521 DTAEGAQELYVA
-533 AGADYVVMPSALTA
+533 SADYVMVPSVLSA
-547 EHLATILA
+547 EHLASILA
-555 DRVARLPC
+555 DRSPNAL
-563 PRAAR
+563 AR
-568 AGVRAVPALNC
+568 A
-579 ATSGAATASWVSARR
+579 RR
-594 STAAPPAGRP
+594 VQAFELF
-604 ARWASRRCAWRS
+604 RR
-616 WTPD
+616 

>member
-10 SIIVAAILA
+10 SIIVAAVLA
-19 FLARRLN
+19 FIARRLN

-35 AGAVLG
+35 AGAALG
-41 PHVGLHIVSDEAS
+41 PHVGFHIVTDEHS

-67 FLIGLEISV
+67 FLIGLEISL

-101 WVALGPFVASSGGQ
+101 WLALGPIVASTGGQ

-167 IQPNLQNMQA
+167 IQPNLQNLEA
-177 LLLLKSLV
+177 LLLLRSLV
-185 AVAGLVGGAW
+185 AGVALVGGAW
-195 LLARFVLPRYFR
+195 VMATFVLPAYFR

-221 AWCFLVAGIAGW
+221 AWCFLVAGVAGW

-292 LGGAVFVA
+292 LGGVVFVVL
-300 ASRFAAM
+300 SRLLAM

-317 TRTAGVVAINLGQ
+317 TRTAGVVGINLAQ
-330 ISEFALVIFSLGTVY
+330 ISEFALVIFSLGMTY
-345 KHVSPAANSLVL
+345 KHISPAANSLIL
-357 YTVLL
+357 YTVLF
-362 TAIISTYGILY
+362 TAVISTYGILY
-373 NHGIATWLAGVLNA
+373 NHAIATRLAGMLAA

-392 WFGEA
+392 WSGAA
-397 PPARTGPARG
+397 PAPAAGGDGSGGDAEG
-407 QPHDDQESR
+407 

-429 AFVQHLGHTAP
+429 AFVQHLTRTAP
-440 GLKNRLVAIDFNPE
+440 ALKDRLVAIDFNPE
-454 MLERLRAQGVEHHYG
+454 MLERLRNEGVEHHYG
-469 DISNMATLEHTG
+469 DIANMATLEHAG
-481 ISRASIVISGISDW
+481 IQRAVIVISGISDW
-495 FLKGTSNLQILHAA
+495 FLKGTSNLQILRTV
-509 RSLAPTARIIVT
+509 RSLAPNARVIVT
-521 GDTPEGAEQLYA
+521 GDTSQAAQELYS
-533 AGADYVVMPSALTA
+533 AGADYVMVPAVLNA
-547 EHLATILA
+547 EHLATVLSDQSA
-555 DRVARLPC
+555 NAL
-563 PRAAR
+563 AR
-568 AGVRAVPALNC
+568 A
-579 ATSGAATASWVSARR
+579 RR
-594 STAAPPAGRP
+594 VQAFDLFGR
-604 ARWASRRCAWRS
+604 
-616 WTPD
+616 

>member
-10 SIIVAAILA
+10 SIIVAAVLA
-19 FLARRLN
+19 FLARRLS

-41 PHVGLHIVSDEAS
+41 PHVGFHVITDEAS

-67 FLIGLEISV
+67 FLIGLEISL

-101 WVALGPFVASSGGQ
+101 WAVLGLVVTSTDGQ
-115 FDRLYLAFASAL
+115 FDRLYLAFASAM

-167 IQPNLQNMQA
+167 IQPNLQNLEA
-177 LLLLKSLV
+177 LLLLRSLV
-185 AVAGLVGGAW
+185 AGVGLVSGAW
-195 LLARFVLPRYFR
+195 LLARFVLPAYFR

-221 AWCFLVAGIAGW
+221 AWCFLVAGVAGW

-292 LGGAVFVA
+292 LGGVGFVV
-300 ASRFAAM
+300 ASRFLAI

-345 KHVSPAANSLVL
+345 KHISPAANSLIL

-373 NHGIATWLAGVLNA
+373 NHGIATWLAGLLNA

-392 WFGEA
+392 WFGSEPASPDRGAGAGGGEEA
-397 PPARTGPARG
+397 GR
-407 QPHDDQESR
+407 
-416 GDVFLLGVSREGL
+416 DVFLLGVSREGL
-429 AFVQHLGHTAP
+429 AFVQHLAHTAP
-440 GLKNRLVAIDFNPE
+440 ALKARLVAIDFNPE
-454 MLERLRAQGVEHHYG
+454 MLERLEAEGVEHHYG
-469 DISNMATLEHTG
+469 DIASMATLEHAG
-481 ISRASIVISGISDW
+481 IDRAVIVISGISDW
-495 FLKGTSNLQILHAA
+495 FLKGTSNLQILRSV
-509 RSLAPTARIIVT
+509 RSLAPAARIIVT
-521 GDTPEGAEQLYA
+521 GDTAEGAQELYA
-533 AGADYVVMPSALTA
+533 AGADYVMVPSVLSA
-547 EHLATILA
+547 EHLAGILA
-555 DRVARLPC
+555 DRSPNAL
-563 PRAAR
+563 AR
-568 AGVRAVPALNC
+568 A
-579 ATSGAATASWVSARR
+579 RR
-594 STAAPPAGRP
+594 VQAYELFRH
-604 ARWASRRCAWRS
+604 
-616 WTPD
+616 

>member
-1 MDLLTSIGF
+1 MDLLTAIGF

-41 PHVGLHIVSDEAS
+41 PHVGLHVVTDEAS

-67 FLIGLEISV
+67 FLIGLEISL

-101 WVALGPFVASSGGQ
+101 WVVLGPFVATSGGQ

-156 FQDLYAIAFLA
+156 FQDLYAIGFLA
-167 IQPNLQNMQA
+167 IQPNLQNLQA
-177 LLLLKSLV
+177 LLLLRSLV
-185 AVAGLVGGAW
+185 AGVALVGGAW
-195 LLARFVLPRYFR
+195 VLARFVLPAYFR

-221 AWCFLVAGIAGW
+221 AWCFLVAGVAGW

-247 VIASYPYGTEVIS
+247 VMASYPYGTEVIS

-292 LGGAVFVA
+292 LGGVAFVIV
-300 ASRFAAM
+300 SRFAAM

-317 TRTAGVVAINLGQ
+317 TRTAGVVAINLSQ
-330 ISEFALVIFSLGTVY
+330 ISEFALVIFTLGVTY
-345 KHVSPAANSLVL
+345 KHISPAANSLIL

-362 TAIISTYGILY
+362 TAVISTYGILY
-373 NHGIATWLAGVLNA
+373 NHGIATRLAGLLSA

-392 WFGEA
+392 WAGAA
-397 PPARTGPARG
+397 PAAATASADGDGGSDEDSGR
-407 QPHDDQESR
+407 
-416 GDVFLLGVSREGL
+416 DVFLLGVSREGL
-429 AFVQHLGHTAP
+429 AFVQYLTRTAP
-440 GLKNRLVAIDFNPE
+440 ALKDRLVAIDFNPE

-469 DISNMATLEHTG
+469 DIASMATLEHTG
-481 ISRASIVISGISDW
+481 IGRAAIVISGISDW
-495 FLKGTSNLQILHAA
+495 FLKGTSNLQILRSV
-509 RSLAPTARIIVT
+509 RSLAPAARVIVT
-521 GDTPEGAEQLYA
+521 GDTAEGAQELYV
-533 AGADYVVMPSALTA
+533 AGADYVMVPSALTA
-547 EHLATILA
+547 EHLATLLA
-555 DRVARLPC
+555 DRSPNAL
-563 PRAAR
+563 AR
-568 AGVRAVPALNC
+568 A
-579 ATSGAATASWVSARR
+579 RR
-594 STAAPPAGRP
+594 VQAFELF
-604 ARWASRRCAWRS
+604 RR
-616 WTPD
+616 

>member
-1 MDLLTSIGF
+1 MLYWPRLMDLLTSIGF

-19 FLARRLN
+19 FAARRLN

-41 PHVGLHIVSDEAS
+41 PHVGFHVIADEAS

-67 FLIGLEISV
+67 FLIGLEISL

-93 VPICAGLA
+93 VPICAALA

-167 IQPNLQNMQA
+167 IQPNLQNLEA
-177 LLLLKSLV
+177 LLLLQSLV
-185 AVAGLVGGAW
+185 AGAGLVGGAW
-195 LLARFVLPRYFR
+195 LLARFVLPGYFR

-221 AWCFLVAGIAGW
+221 AWCFLVAGVAGA

-292 LGGAVFVA
+292 LGGAVFVV

-317 TRTAGVVAINLGQ
+317 TRTAGVVAINLAQ
-330 ISEFALVIFSLGTVY
+330 ISEFALVIFSLGTIY
-345 KHVSPAANSLVL
+345 KHVSPAANSLIL

-373 NHGIATWLAGVLNA
+373 NHGIATWLARVLSA

-392 WFGEA
+392 WFGGA
-397 PPARTGPARG
+397 SPARG
-407 QPHDDQESR
+407 DPAGAPPGDDRENR

-429 AFVQHLGHTAP
+429 ALVQHLAHTAP
-440 GLKNRLVAIDFNPE
+440 GLKDRLVAIDFNPE
-454 MLERLRAQGVEHHYG
+454 MLERLRDQGVEHHYG
-469 DISNMATLEHTG
+469 DISNIATLEHAR
-481 ISRASIVISGISDW
+481 ISRATLVISGISDW
-495 FLKGTSNLQILHAA
+495 FLKGTSNLQILRSV
-509 RSLAPTARIIVT
+509 RSLTPSARIIVT

-547 EHLATILA
+547 QHLTNILA
-555 DRVARLPC
+555 DGSPNSL
-563 PRAAR
+563 AR
-568 AGVRAVPALNC
+568 A
-579 ATSGAATASWVSARR
+579 RR
-594 STAAPPAGRP
+594 VQAFDLFRH
-604 ARWASRRCAWRS
+604 
-616 WTPD
+616 

>member
-1 MDLLTSIGF
+1 MDLLTAIGF
-10 SIIVAAILA
+10 SIIVAAVLA

-41 PHVGLHIVSDEAS
+41 PHVGFHVVADEAS

-67 FLIGLEISV
+67 FLIGLEISL

-83 RAITVTGLLQ
+83 RAITATGLLQ

-101 WVALGPFVASSGGQ
+101 WLALGPVVASTGGQ

-135 LLSDKFELGT
+135 LLSDKFELST

-167 IQPNLQNMQA
+167 IQPNLQNLQA
-177 LLLLKSLV
+177 LLLLRSLV
-185 AVAGLVGGAW
+185 AGVGLVGGAW
-195 LLARFVLPRYFR
+195 LMARFVLPAYFR

-221 AWCFLVAGIAGW
+221 AWCFLVAGVAGW

-281 PEPSLPAVLAA
+281 PEPSVPAVLAA
-292 LGGAVFVA
+292 LGGVVFVIL
-300 ASRFAAM
+300 SRFLAM

-317 TRTAGVVAINLGQ
+317 TRTAGVVAINLSQ
-330 ISEFALVIFSLGTVY
+330 ISEFALVIFSLGVTY
-345 KHVSPAANSLVL
+345 KHISPAANSMIL

-362 TAIISTYGILY
+362 TAVISTYGILY
-373 NHGIATWLAGVLNA
+373 NHAIATWLAGLLNA

-392 WFGEA
+392 WFGSAPAAPAGGGAEA
-397 PPARTGPARG
+397 GAEK
-407 QPHDDQESR
+407 DEESGR
-416 GDVFLLGVSREGL
+416 DVFLLGVSREGL
-429 AFVQHLGHTAP
+429 AFVQHVARTAP
-440 GLKNRLVAIDFNPE
+440 ALKDRLVAVDFNPE
-454 MLERLRAQGVEHHYG
+454 MLERLRTEGVDHHYG
-469 DISNMATLEHTG
+469 DIANMATLEHAG
-481 ISRASIVISGISDW
+481 IGRAAIVISGISDW
-495 FLKGTSNLQILHAA
+495 FLKGTSNLQILRLV

-521 GDTPEGAEQLYA
+521 GDTAEGAQELYV
-533 AGADYVVMPSALTA
+533 AGADYVMVPSVLSA
-547 EHLATILA
+547 EHLAGILA
-555 DRVARLPC
+555 DRSPNAL
-563 PRAAR
+563 AR
-568 AGVRAVPALNC
+568 A
-579 ATSGAATASWVSARR
+579 RR
-594 STAAPPAGRP
+594 VQAFDLF
-604 ARWASRRCAWRS
+604 RR
-616 WTPD
+616 

>member
-10 SIIVAAILA
+10 SIIVAAVLA

-41 PHVGLHIVSDEAS
+41 PHVGLHVVADEAS

-67 FLIGLEISV
+67 FLIGLEISL

-93 VPICAGLA
+93 VPICTGLA
-101 WVALGPFVASSGGQ
+101 WLALGPVVASTGGE

-145 FGGRVTLGVLI
+145 FGGRITLGVLI

-167 IQPNLQNMQA
+167 IQPNLQNLQA
-177 LLLLKSLV
+177 LLLLRSLV
-185 AVAGLVGGAW
+185 AGVALVAGAW
-195 LLARFVLPRYFR
+195 LLARFVLPAYFR

-221 AWCFLVAGIAGW
+221 AWCFLVAGVAGW
-233 AGLSKEMGALIAGV
+233 AGLSKEMGALMAGV

-269 LTLFFVALGLKI
+269 LTLFFVALGLRI
-281 PEPSLPAVLAA
+281 PEPSLPMVLTA
-292 LGGAVFVA
+292 LGGVGAVV
-300 ASRFAAM
+300 ASRFIAL

-317 TRTAGVVAINLGQ
+317 TRTAGVVAINLAQ
-330 ISEFALVIFSLGTVY
+330 ISEFALVIFSLGAVY
-345 KHVSPAANSLVL
+345 KHISPAANSLIL
-357 YTVLL
+357 YTVLM

-373 NHGIATWLAGVLNA
+373 NHAIATWLAEMLSAV
-387 LGLRR
+387 GLRR
-392 WFGEA
+392 WVGAAPAPRAAGAGAGGEEED
-397 PPARTGPARG
+397 G
-407 QPHDDQESR
+407 SR
-416 GDVFLLGVSREGL
+416 DVFLLGVSREGL
-429 AFVQHLGHTAP
+429 AFVQHLARNASA
-440 GLKNRLVAIDFNPE
+440 LKDRLVAIDFNPE
-454 MLERLRAQGVEHHYG
+454 MLERLSAQGVENHYG
-469 DISNMATLEHTG
+469 DISNMATLEHAG
-481 ISRASIVISGISDW
+481 IGRAAVVISGISDW
-495 FLKGTSNLQILHAA
+495 FLKGTSNLQILRSA

-521 GDTPEGAEQLYA
+521 GDTPESAGQLYA

-547 EHLATILA
+547 EHLAIILA
-555 DRVARLPC
+555 DRSADSL
-563 PRAAR
+563 AR
-568 AGVRAVPALNC
+568 ARGVQALEPFQ
-579 ATSGAATASWVSARR
+579 T
-594 STAAPPAGRP
+594 
-604 ARWASRRCAWRS
+604 
-616 WTPD
+616 

>member
-1 MDLLTSIGF
+1 VHADLLTSIGF
-10 SIIVAAILA
+10 SIIVAAVLA
-19 FLARRLN
+19 FIARRLN

-41 PHVGLHIVSDEAS
+41 PHVGLHVVTDEAS

-67 FLIGLEISV
+67 FLIGLEISL

-101 WVALGPFVASSGGQ
+101 WVVLGPVVASTGGQ

-167 IQPNLQNMQA
+167 IQPNLQNLEA
-177 LLLLKSLV
+177 LLLLRSLV
-185 AVAGLVGGAW
+185 AGVGLVGGAW
-195 LLARFVLPRYFR
+195 LLATFVLPAYFR

-221 AWCFLVAGIAGW
+221 AWCFLVAGVAGW

-292 LGGAVFVA
+292 FGGVVFVVL
-300 ASRFAAM
+300 SRFLAM
-307 YPLFAFLRLD
+307 YPIFGFLRLD
-317 TRTAGVVAINLGQ
+317 TRTAGVVAINLSQ
-330 ISEFALVIFSLGTVY
+330 ISEFALVIFSLGVVY
-345 KHVSPAANSLVL
+345 KHISPAANSLIL
-357 YTVLL
+357 YTVLF
-362 TAIISTYGILY
+362 TAVISTYGILY
-373 NHGIATWLAGVLNA
+373 NHAIATKLSGVLAA

-392 WFGEA
+392 WSGAEPVVTPEGGAGGHGEA
-397 PPARTGPARG
+397 QGDR
-407 QPHDDQESR
+407 
-416 GDVFLLGVSREGL
+416 DVFLLGVSREGL
-429 AFVQHLGHTAP
+429 AFVQHLARTAP
-440 GLKNRLVAIDFNPE
+440 ALKDRLVAIDFNPE
-454 MLERLRAQGVEHHYG
+454 MLERLREQEVDHHYG
-469 DISNMATLEHTG
+469 DIANMATLEHAG
-481 ISRASIVISGISDW
+481 IARAAVVISGISDW
-495 FLKGTSNLQILHAA
+495 FLKGTSNLQILRTV
-509 RSLAPTARIIVT
+509 RSLAPSARVIVT
-521 GDTPEGAEQLYA
+521 GDTSQSAQELYA
-533 AGADYVVMPSALTA
+533 AGADYVMVPSVLTA
-547 EHLATILA
+547 EHLATVLS
-555 DRVARLPC
+555 DRSPNAL
-563 PRAAR
+563 AR
-568 AGVRAVPALNC
+568 A
-579 ATSGAATASWVSARR
+579 RR
-594 STAAPPAGRP
+594 LQAFDLFGR
-604 ARWASRRCAWRS
+604 
-616 WTPD
+616 

>member
-10 SIIVAAILA
+10 SIIVAAVLA

-41 PHVGLHIVSDEAS
+41 PHVGLHVVADEAS

-67 FLIGLEISV
+67 FLIGLEISL

-93 VPICAGLA
+93 VPICTGLA
-101 WVALGPFVASSGGQ
+101 WLALGPVVASTGGE

-135 LLSDKFELGT
+135 LLSDKFELST
-145 FGGRVTLGVLI
+145 FGGRITLGVLI

-167 IQPNLQNMQA
+167 IQPNLQNLQA
-177 LLLLKSLV
+177 LLLLRSLV
-185 AVAGLVGGAW
+185 AGVALVAGAW
-195 LLARFVLPRYFR
+195 LLARFVLPAYFR

-221 AWCFLVAGIAGW
+221 AWCFLVAGVAGW
-233 AGLSKEMGALIAGV
+233 AGLSKEMGALMAGV

-269 LTLFFVALGLKI
+269 LTLFFVALGLRI
-281 PEPSLPAVLAA
+281 PEPSLPMVLTA
-292 LGGAVFVA
+292 LGGVGAVV
-300 ASRFAAM
+300 ASRFIAL

-317 TRTAGVVAINLGQ
+317 TRTAGVVAINLAQ
-330 ISEFALVIFSLGTVY
+330 ISEFALVIFSLGAVY
-345 KHVSPAANSLVL
+345 KHISPAANSLIL
-357 YTVLL
+357 YTVLM

-373 NHGIATWLAGVLNA
+373 NHAIATWLAEMLSAV
-387 LGLRR
+387 GLRR
-392 WFGEA
+392 WVGAAPAPRAAGAGAGGEEED
-397 PPARTGPARG
+397 G
-407 QPHDDQESR
+407 SR
-416 GDVFLLGVSREGL
+416 DVFLLGVSREGL
-429 AFVQHLGHTAP
+429 AFVQHLARNASA
-440 GLKNRLVAIDFNPE
+440 LKDRLVAIDFNPE
-454 MLERLRAQGVEHHYG
+454 MLERLSAQGVENHYG
-469 DISNMATLEHTG
+469 DISNMATLEHAG
-481 ISRASIVISGISDW
+481 IGRAAVVISGISDW
-495 FLKGTSNLQILHAA
+495 FLKGTSNLQILRSA

-521 GDTPEGAEQLYA
+521 GDTPESAGQLYA

-547 EHLATILA
+547 EHLAIILA
-555 DRVARLPC
+555 DRSADSL
-563 PRAAR
+563 AR
-568 AGVRAVPALNC
+568 ARGVQALEPFQ
-579 ATSGAATASWVSARR
+579 T
-594 STAAPPAGRP
+594 
-604 ARWASRRCAWRS
+604 
-616 WTPD
+616 

>member
-1 MDLLTSIGF
+1 MDLLTAIGF
-10 SIIVAAILA
+10 SIIVAAVLA

-41 PHVGLHIVSDEAS
+41 PHVGFHVVTDEAS

-67 FLIGLEISV
+67 FLIGLEISL

-101 WVALGPFVASSGGQ
+101 WVALGPVVASSGGQ

-167 IQPNLQNMQA
+167 IQPNLQNLQA
-177 LLLLKSLV
+177 LLLLRSLV
-185 AVAGLVGGAW
+185 AGVALVGGAW
-195 LLARFVLPRYFR
+195 VLARFVLPAYFR

-221 AWCFLVAGIAGW
+221 AWCFLVAGVAGW

-281 PEPSLPAVLAA
+281 PEPSGPAVLAA
-292 LGGAVFVA
+292 LGGVVFVV
-300 ASRFAAM
+300 ASRFLAM

-317 TRTAGVVAINLGQ
+317 TRTAGVVAINLAQ
-330 ISEFALVIFSLGTVY
+330 ISEFALVIFSLGVTF
-345 KHVSPAANSLVL
+345 KHISPAANSLIL
-357 YTVLL
+357 YTVLF
-362 TAIISTYGILY
+362 TAVISTYGILH
-373 NHGIATWLAGVLNA
+373 NHGIATWLAGLLDA
-387 LGLRR
+387 FGLRR
-392 WFGEA
+392 WFGKAPASSAEA
-397 PPARTGPARG
+397 AGADEGEDR
-407 QPHDDQESR
+407 SR
-416 GDVFLLGVSREGL
+416 DVFLLGVSREGL
-429 AFVQHLGHTAP
+429 AFVQYVAKTAP
-440 GLKNRLVAIDFNPE
+440 ALKDRLVAIDFNPE
-454 MLERLRAQGVEHHYG
+454 MLERLRGYGVDHHYG
-469 DISNMATLEHTG
+469 DIANMATLEHAG
-481 ISRASIVISGISDW
+481 IDRASIAISGISDW
-495 FLKGTSNLQILHAA
+495 FLKGTSNLQIL
-509 RSLAPTARIIVT
+509 RTVRPLAPSARIIVT
-521 GDTPEGAEQLYA
+521 GDTAEGAQELYA
-533 AGADYVVMPSALTA
+533 AGADYVIVPSALTA
-547 EHLATILA
+547 EHLATLLA
-555 DRVARLPC
+555 DRSPNAL
-563 PRAAR
+563 AR
-568 AGVRAVPALNC
+568 A
-579 ATSGAATASWVSARR
+579 RR
-594 STAAPPAGRP
+594 VQAYELFPR
-604 ARWASRRCAWRS
+604 
-616 WTPD
+616 